1 MSTPSNSSGRLSHPR
16 VNRPR
21 PPSTLPPSRAEANE
35 DPSHETYV
43 RIANLQMAKARQ
55 KRIRSAL
62 QDQIDTCTQEIHRIE
77 RKIAELYDE
86 AGIEASASEAN
97 HSTLARDEEGFEYKY

>member
-1 MSTPSNSSGRLSHPR
+1 MSNPPNSSSRMNHPR

-21 PPSTLPPSRAEANE
+21 PPSTVPPSSAEASQ
-35 DPSHETYV
+35 DASHEIYV

-62 QDQIDTCTQEIHRIE
+62 QDQIDSCTQEIDRIE

-86 AGIEASASEAN
+86 AGIEASESQTDTPAP
-97 HSTLARDEEGFEYKY
+97 RDEDGFEYEY

>member
-1 MSTPSNSSGRLSHPR
+1 MNHPR

-21 PPSTLPPSRAEANE
+21 PPSTRPPSSAEASQ
-35 DPSHETYV
+35 DASHEIYV

-62 QDQIDTCTQEIHRIE
+62 QDQIDTCTQEIDRIE

-86 AGIEASASEAN
+86 AGIEASEPQTDNATPS
-97 HSTLARDEEGFEYKY
+97 RDEDGFEYEY

>member
-1 MSTPSNSSGRLSHPR
+1 MNHPR

-21 PPSTLPPSRAEANE
+21 PPSTRPPSSAEATQA
-35 DPSHETYV
+35 SHEVYV

-62 QDQIDTCTQEIHRIE
+62 QDQIDTCTQEIERIE

-86 AGIEASASEAN
+86 AGIEASEPENDTTATDSPSP
-97 HSTLARDEEGFEYKY
+97 STGDDGFEYEY